1 LIKGSGSDIY
11 LIENG
16 VRRVIPDMET
26 FNAMGF
32 NLGSVINVDD
42 QRLGALPSGSP
53 LPFKKILGR

>member
-1 LIKGSGSDIY
+1 
-11 LIENG
+11 
-16 VRRVIPDMET
+16 
-26 FNAMGF
+26 MGF